1 MPSVTQKRTL
11 RKEAKGDAGGGFG
24 ALGGRL
30 AIESILTERTVT
42 VADHPHGGSRLLTVG
57 VSGTITPRSG

>member
-11 RKEAKGDAGGGFG
+11 RKEANGEAGGGFG

-30 AIESILTERTVT
+30 AIESILTERVVT
-42 VADHPHGGSRLLTVG
+42 VARTHTVA
-57 VSGTITPRSG
+57 RAY